1 MKRFYQ
7 ALAAWGILALAA
19 APLAQAQDAALVAKA
34 KAEGTVTVYTSTDL
48 AEAQAMVDAF
58 QKKYPGV
65 KVNYNDLGTTG
76 VYNKIIAEAAAKQVT
91 ADIAWTSA
99 MDLQM
104 KLAAGGYF
112 QAADLPQ
119 KKDIP
124 AWASYKD
131 TLYATS
137 LEPVGIIYN
146 KKLVPE
152 KDVPHSR
159 ADLIKFLALPLAQGK
174 VATFDPEKSGT
185 GFLFSTNDI
194 LNHRDF
200 WTLAKAFGK
209 AHGKT
214 YSSSGAMKE
223 TVVSGENVLAFNV
236 IGSYALQWVTES
248 PNLGVAFGTDYTPAF
263 SRLALVANK
272 APHPNAAKLML
283 DFMVSKEGQAA
294 LTKGGIPSVRS
305 DVTEGLNPKTLNERV
320 GGNLRPIKLGEGLME
335 YMNPQKRVQFFRDWK
350 AALSGS

>member
-19 APLAQAQDAALVAKA
+19 APLAQAQDAALIAKA

-91 ADIAWTSA
+91 ADVAWTSA

-112 QAADLPQ
+112 QSVDLPQ

-124 AWASYKD
+124 DWASYKD

-159 ADLIKFLALPLAQGK
+159 ADLVKFLALPLAQGK

-185 GFLFSTNDI
+185 GFLFATNDI

-200 WTLAKAFGK
+200 WNLAKAFGK

-223 TVVSGENVLAFNV
+223 TVVSGENVLAFNT
-236 IGSYALQWVTES
+236 IGSYAFNWIKQSE
-248 PNLGVAFGTDYTPAF
+248 NLGLTFEKGGTAAF
-263 SRLALVANK
+263 SRLAGMTK
-272 APHPNAAKLML
+272 GAPHPAAAQLFLEFLLSKDGQSALAAKGM
-283 DFMVSKEGQAA
+283 
-294 LTKGGIPSVRS
+294 PSLRK
-305 DVTEGLNPKTLNERV
+305 DVTTGYNLDTINERV
-320 GGNLRPIKLGEGLME
+320 GGHIQPIKVDEGLLV
-335 YMNPQKRVQFFRDWK
+335 YMQPQKRIEFIREWQK
-350 AALSGS
+350 ATR